1 MELERIL
8 HSQGFGSRRQCQA
21 LIANGAVAV
30 RGAPCLD
37 PHHTFATEDFEFT
50 VDGVSWTFQAKAYL
64 ALHKPSGFECSHT
77 PQHHSSIFSL
87 LPAPLRE
94 RGVQCVGRLDQ
105 DTTGLILL
113 SDDGAFVH
121 AYTSP
126 KRKVPKV
133 YHVSVKHP
141 LDEAQLAALCAGVM
155 LHGEPMPLRAL
166 TARQRTVHELELT
179 ILEGKY
185 HQVKRMVAA
194 VGNRVEALHR
204 HAIGGFALPA
214 TLAAG
219 QWIWLSAAQRA
230 RLQAL
235 D

>member
-1 MELERIL
+1 M
-8 HSQGFGSRRQCQA
+8 
-21 LIANGAVAV
+21 
-30 RGAPCLD
+30 
-37 PHHTFATEDFEFT
+37 
-50 VDGVSWTFQAKAYL
+50 
-64 ALHKPSGFECSHT
+64 HKPAGFECSHT

-121 AYTSP
+121 AYTAP

-133 YHVSVKHP
+133 YHVGVKHQ
-141 LDEAQLAALCAGVM
+141 LDENQLETLCAGVM
-155 LHGEPMPLRAL
+155 LHGESTALRAL
-166 TARQRTVHELELT
+166 AARRRAAHELELN

-185 HQVKRMVAA
+185 HQVKRMLAA
-194 VGNRVEALHR
+194 VGNRVESLHR
-204 HAIGGFALPA
+204 HAIGGFALPPE
-214 TLAAG
+214 LAPG
-219 QWIWLSAAQRA
+219 QWMWLGTAELA
-230 RLQAL
+230 RLQAQ